1 MNITGSVGSAYGQTK
16 TNQSGA
22 FTWNNTGGVQDGGD
36 NGDGEVIL
44 TSLVKFDASRSWS
57 GSTSV
62 VGGGQPHN
70 NMMPYETV
78 YRWKRTA

>member
-16 TNQSGA
+16 TNSSGA
-22 FTWNNTGGVQDGGD
+22 FTRQNTGGIQDGGD
-36 NGDGEVIL
+36 NADGERIL
-44 TSLVKFDASRSWS
+44 TSVINFDASRSWS

-62 VGGGQPHN
+62 VGGGQLHN

-78 YRWKRTA
+78 YRWKRTE